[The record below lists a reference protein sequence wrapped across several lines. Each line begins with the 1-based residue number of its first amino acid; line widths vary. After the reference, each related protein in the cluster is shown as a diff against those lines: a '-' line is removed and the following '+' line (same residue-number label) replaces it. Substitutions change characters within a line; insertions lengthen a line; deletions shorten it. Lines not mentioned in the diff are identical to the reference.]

1 MPSKYRKTKKM
12 MMTRI
17 SKNCRKPRARN
28 PVERGV
34 PSGVPF
40 LLHIHHIA
48 CVFSR
53 DFIQPNPKPYANY
66 VAFNLHKIKARAI
79 TLSPYLRIT
88 IICYD
93 FTLELYLKHRWLPV
107 WVNKPIHSKDNP
119 ISNI

>member
-1 MPSKYRKTKKM
+1 MRYFVVVDRRKIQKT
-12 MMTRI
+12 
-17 SKNCRKPRARN
+17 
-28 PVERGV
+28 VENREPETPWKGQ
-34 PSGVPF
+34 PPQEYLF

-88 IICYD
+88 IICHN

-107 WVNKPIHSKDNP
+107 WVNNPVHSKDNP